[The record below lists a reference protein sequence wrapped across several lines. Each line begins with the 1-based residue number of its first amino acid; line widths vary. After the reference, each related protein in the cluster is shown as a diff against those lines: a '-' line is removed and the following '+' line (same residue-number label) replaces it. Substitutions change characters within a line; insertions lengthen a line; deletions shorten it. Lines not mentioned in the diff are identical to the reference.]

1 MELYRGNIVYAET
14 AEKLVE
20 FTHAWLAVEGGRVEG
35 IYPVLP
41 EKFAGLPETDFGDD
55 VIIPAF
61 SDLHVHAPQYPQRG
75 LAMDTLLEDWLNRYT
90 FPLEERYA
98 DPAFARA
105 VYDQF
110 IDDLLAHGTMH
121 AVIFGTIHVPATD
134 YLIERLEEKGMHA
147 LVGKV
152 NMDINSPPGLCED
165 TKKSLEETEDFLARC
180 RHNRTAK
187 PILTPR
193 FAPTCSWELL
203 CGLGRLAA
211 KYEAGV
217 QTHLVESL
225 WEAAEA
231 VKMYPEC
238 GCDTGIYEQAGLLG
252 HGPLLGAHF
261 IYPQAEDI
269 RILKKYDGYAVQC
282 PDATINV
289 IAGIMSSAALA
300 DAGIK
305 LGYGSDIAGGH
316 NLGIFGEAARSV
328 QLSKIKTLYEPENN
342 KPISFARAFHTATKE
357 GGAVFGR
364 VGSLEPGYQFDALVI
379 GGVADPFAELTPVQM
394 VERFCYLG
402 ETGNI
407 HARYLAGKKIGD

>member
-1 MELYRGNIVYAET
+1 M
-14 AEKLVE
+14 
-20 FTHAWLAVEGGRVEG
+20 
-35 IYPVLP
+35 
-41 EKFAGLPETDFGDD
+41 
-55 VIIPAF
+55 
-61 SDLHVHAPQYPQRG
+61 
-75 LAMDTLLEDWLNRYT
+75 
-90 FPLEERYA
+90 
-98 DPAFARA
+98 
-105 VYDQF
+105 
-110 IDDLLAHGTMH
+110 
-121 AVIFGTIHVPATD
+121 
-134 YLIERLEEKGMHA
+134 
-147 LVGKV
+147 
-152 NMDINSPPGLCED
+152 
-165 TKKSLEETEDFLARC
+165 
-180 RHNRTAK
+180 
-187 PILTPR
+187 
-193 FAPTCSWELL
+193 

-231 VKMYPEC
+231 VRMYPEC

-342 KPISFARAFHTATKE
+342 KPISFARAFHTATKG